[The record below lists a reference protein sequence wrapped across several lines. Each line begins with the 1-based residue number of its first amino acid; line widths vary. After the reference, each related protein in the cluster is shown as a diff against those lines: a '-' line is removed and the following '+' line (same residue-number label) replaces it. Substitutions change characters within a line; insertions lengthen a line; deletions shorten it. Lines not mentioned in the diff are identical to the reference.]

1 MCVDAK
7 VNTCTEST
15 CVCFS
20 LKQNDVQSARTKST
34 HEGVNQHSTVVTKT
48 QQQRPESPTVT
59 LTWHVSKCRGC
70 TSGGVYVPC
79 IYSHAR

>member
-7 VNTCTEST
+7 VNTCAESK
-15 CVCFS
+15 CVFQS
-20 LKQNDVQSARTKST
+20 EKNDAHSTRTKST
-34 HEGVNQHSTVVTKT
+34 HKGVNQHSTVVTKT
-48 QQQRPESPTVT
+48 QQQGPESPTVT

-70 TSGGVYVPC
+70 TSGGVYEPC